1 MVSCR
6 REILL
11 FSEYRKLN
19 RRDEIILSMKI
30 LIVDDDKNILLL
42 YKDDLEDAGYE
53 VIVADSGKEALRLFE
68 KENPDLVSLDISIPD
83 IDGIELLRIM
93 KEKRPHLPIIMNTSY
108 DYRDDFSVWACDSYI
123 VKSSDTTELQEKI
136 KSLLQEKQ
144 IR

>member
-93 KEKRPHLPIIMNTSY
+93 KEKRPRLPIIMNTSY

>member
-1 MVSCR
+1 
-6 REILL
+6 
-11 FSEYRKLN
+11 
-19 RRDEIILSMKI
+19 MKI

-93 KEKRPHLPIIMNTSY
+93 KEKRPRLPIIMNTSY